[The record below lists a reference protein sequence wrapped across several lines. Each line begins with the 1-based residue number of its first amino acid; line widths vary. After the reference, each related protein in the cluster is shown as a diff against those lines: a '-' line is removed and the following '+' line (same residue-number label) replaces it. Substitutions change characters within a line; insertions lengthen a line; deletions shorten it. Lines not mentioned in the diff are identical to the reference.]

1 MKKLAIAAA
10 AISCCIANAIPAT
23 AQNAA
28 RFDAASWQKAVD
40 EYNAYDRIQFKSEM
54 SRQIIDALRAYEQGN

>member
-1 MKKLAIAAA
+1 MKKALTIAAA
-10 AISCCIANAIPAT
+10 AALLAAPVH

-28 RFDAASWQKAVD
+28 RFDAGSWQKAVD

-54 SRQIIDALRAYEQGN
+54 SRQIIDALRAWEAGK